1 MHRGGCPEQW
11 SFLAWPCAP
20 LHRSFLF
27 GALLLSSL
35 GGYSVRNPFLGVQGA
50 SVSFGQNE
58 ARVPAL
64 RDVSLEF
71 EPGTLSLV
79 MGPSGSGKT
88 TLLSMLGCL
97 LTPDDGTVFVDGV
110 AVSALSEAERT
121 IVRQKKISFVF
132 QAFRLFHS
140 LSALDN
146 VALGFEIR
154 DAAAPQRMER
164 ARDLLLQFGLG
175 DKLHQEPNELSPG
188 EKQRVAIARALAGNP
203 PILLADEP
211 TASLDAEAGRNICQ
225 ILRSQVDEQG
235 RTVVVVSHDPRWE
248 KFADRTITICDG
260 RVERLGRVRSRA
272 QVRDREEVAVL

>member
-1 MHRGGCPEQW
+1 MP
-11 SFLAWPCAP
+11 
-20 LHRSFLF
+20 
-27 GALLLSSL
+27 
-35 GGYSVRNPFLGVQGA
+35 NPFLGVEGV
-50 SVSFGQNE
+50 SVSFGRNE
-58 ARVPAL
+58 ACVAAL
-64 RDVSLEF
+64 RDVTLGF

-88 TLLSMLGCL
+88 TLLSLLGCL
-97 LTPDDGTVFVDGV
+97 LTPEEGTVFVDGL

-121 IVRQKKISFVF
+121 VVRQQKISFVF

-154 DAAAPQRMER
+154 EPTARGRMEM

-211 TASLDAEAGRNICQ
+211 TASLDAEAGKNICQ
-225 ILRSQVDEQG
+225 ILRSQVHEQG
-235 RTVVVVSHDPRWE
+235 RTAVVVSHDPRWE
-248 KFADRTITICDG
+248 RFADRTITICDG
-260 RVERLGRVRSRA
+260 RVEEG
-272 QVRDREEVAVL
+272 VAVR